1 MLPAIVVGGWLGA
14 GKTTLVNRL
23 LRAADGRRI
32 AVLVND
38 FGDVGIDADLIVSRD
53 GAVMSLAGGCVC
65 CAVGSDL
72 LEALV
77 ALPRR
82 VPPLDLVL
90 VETSGVALPGAV
102 ARSVRLAAGVAVD
115 GIVVLVDAETVR
127 ARALDRHVGDTV
139 RQQLAEADLLV
150 LNKADLVPA
159 AALPPLREWLRA
171 AAPRAAIVEAVEA
184 AVPPELV
191 LGLGDAPTAATPTVP
206 APAAPEDDAAGS
218 AASAPR
224 ADALDVPLASVRR
237 PAPAAATF
245 ESASFELDGRY
256 DLDALGAALAD
267 PALGLVRAKG
277 TLRDASGHRAVLQAV
292 GARVRVGPAPA
303 GSPAADDAAPGRL
316 VAIGLRGALDAP
328 AIAARIAAARAAPG

>member
-1 MLPAIVVGGWLGA
+1 VLPAIVVGGWLGA

-23 LRAADGRRI
+23 LRAARGRRI

-82 VPPLDLVL
+82 VPPFDLVL
-90 VETSGVALPGAV
+90 VETSGVALPAAV

-115 GIVVLVDAETVR
+115 GTVVLVDAETVR

-139 RQQLAEADLLV
+139 LQQLAEADLLV
-150 LNKADLVPA
+150 LNKVDLVPDD
-159 AALPPLREWLRA
+159 ALQALRGWLHA

-184 AVPPELV
+184 AVPPEVV
-191 LGLGDAPTAATPTVP
+191 LGVRDAPDAATGP
-206 APAAPEDDAAGS
+206 APAPL
-218 AASAPR
+218 R
-224 ADALDVPLASVRR
+224 ADARGVPLAAFRR
-237 PAPAAATF
+237 PPPAAATF
-245 ESASFELDGRY
+245 ETASFELDGRY

-277 TLRDASGHRAVLQAV
+277 TLRDACGHRAVLQAV

-303 GSPAADDAAPGRL
+303 GSPAADDAAPARL

-328 AIAARIAAARAAPG
+328 AIAARIAAARSAPR